1 MTRRA
6 LALAASALP
15 LVACLTFGDS
25 SGKDAGPASAPPAA
39 ATLLRGKWGTLN
51 AGGMPDPSSGY
62 YFAANGTWGHF
73 EAGSCTAGDGYE
85 VQGNIMALRTGST
98 LIDYQVDFAASNTQL
113 VLRTP
118 GSIIGDASASTAP
131 IYVFGLLDANPQHS
145 CASL

>member
-1 MTRRA
+1 MRRT

-15 LVACLTFGDS
+15 FMACLTFGE
-25 SGKDAGPASAPPAA
+25 SGTSDAGPSSAPPAA
-39 ATLLRGKWGTLN
+39 ATLLPGKWGTLN
-51 AGGMPDPSSGY
+51 ASGMADPSSGY

-73 EAGSCTAGDGYE
+73 EAGACTAGDSYQ

-98 LIDYQVDFAASNTQL
+98 VIDYQVDFAASNTQL

-118 GSIIGDASASTAP
+118 GSIVGDAASSAPT
-131 IYVFGLLDANPQHS
+131 YVFGLLDSAPTHS